1 MKKKLIIFLCAAAIL
16 LAGIAAW
23 YRAPIDLMNLDP
35 DEVTEI
41 TVFNGS
47 TGNTTH
53 IRDSAQIRHIIGHW
67 NDVEVK
73 RTKLSSGYSGY
84 SFRVTLSLSD
94 GSNAEGW
101 NDFIINAE
109 DTIVKDPFFYSV
121 TKGETDYRYLENLT
135 D

>member
-16 LAGIAAW
+16 LAGIAVW
-23 YRAPIDLMNLDP
+23 YRAPIDLMDLDP

-53 IRDSAQIRHIIGHW
+53 IRDRAQIRHIIDQW

-73 RTKLSSGYSGY
+73 RAKRSSGYSGY
-84 SFRVTLSLSD
+84 SFRVTFSLSD
-94 GSNAEGW
+94 GRKAGDW

-121 TKGETDYRYLENLT
+121 TKGDTDYRYLENLAE
-135 D
+135 

>member
-16 LAGIAAW
+16 LAGIAVW
-23 YRAPIDLMNLDP
+23 YRAPIDLMDLDP

-53 IRDSAQIRHIIGHW
+53 IRDRAQIRHIIDQW

-73 RTKLSSGYSGY
+73 RTKRSSGYSGY

-94 GSNAEGW
+94 GRKAGDW

-121 TKGETDYRYLENLT
+121 TKGDTDYRYLENLAE
-135 D
+135 

>member
-1 MKKKLIIFLCAAAIL
+1 MKKKLIIFLCAAAVL
-16 LAGIAAW
+16 LAGIAVW
-23 YRAPIDLMNLDP
+23 YRAPIDLMDLDP

-53 IRDSAQIRHIIGHW
+53 IRDRAQIRHIIDQW

-73 RTKLSSGYSGY
+73 RAKRSSGYSGY

-94 GSNAEGW
+94 GRKAGDW

-121 TKGETDYRYLENLT
+121 TKGDTDYRYLENLAE
-135 D
+135 

>member
-1 MKKKLIIFLCAAAIL
+1 MKKKLIIFLCAAAVL
-16 LAGIAAW
+16 LAGIAVW
-23 YRAPIDLMNLDP
+23 YRAPIDLMDLDP

-53 IRDSAQIRHIIGHW
+53 IRDRAQIRHIIDQW

-73 RTKLSSGYSGY
+73 RAKRSSGYSGY
-84 SFRVTLSLSD
+84 SFRVTFSLSD

-109 DTIVKDPFFYSV
+109 DTID
-121 TKGETDYRYLENLT
+121 
-135 D
+135 

>member
-1 MKKKLIIFLCAAAIL
+1 MKKKPIIFLCAAAVL
-16 LAGIAAW
+16 LAGIAVW
-23 YRAPIDLMNLDP
+23 YRAPIDLMDLDP

-53 IRDSAQIRHIIGHW
+53 IRDRAQIRHIIDQW

-73 RTKLSSGYSGY
+73 RAKRSSGYSGY

-94 GSNAEGW
+94 GRKAGDW

-121 TKGETDYRYLENLT
+121 TKGDTDYRYLENLAE
-135 D
+135 